1 MVIKIIFPFAL
12 LFSLFVHG
20 EDVSLVSNVYNQVGL
35 IFKEDGGL
43 VSQSFFAEVYNGET
57 YLWGSMQQPFLELV
71 PVVSNN
77 YTQIAEDWDAY
88 ATNGVVSFTI
98 ITAVGYSGSNVYTN
112 FLDFMLMRYE
122 RTHST
127 NDWRHVRHLRRMI
140 NTPVERYLALNYDC
154 VGVSNLILRIQSV
167 AVQIGDHATKAVCNR
182 LLSGEIRESYLL
194 MKAAGAIE

>member
-1 MVIKIIFPFAL
+1 MKKLILLSIICVVLEAF
-12 LFSLFVHG
+12 G
-20 EDVSLVSNVYNQVGL
+20 ENQILTSNIYSRVSQV
-35 IFKEDGGL
+35 FKEDGGL
-43 VSQSFFAEVYNGET
+43 ASQSFFAEVYNGET

-77 YTQIAEDWDAY
+77 YAQIVEDWDAY

-112 FLDFMLMRYE
+112 FLDFMLTRYE
-122 RTHST
+122 QTHNT
-127 NDWRHVRHLRRMI
+127 NDWGHVRHLRRMI
-140 NTPVERYLALNYDC
+140 NTPVERYLTLNYDN
-154 VGVSNLILRIQSV
+154 VGVSNLILRIQSG